1 MSVDLFVSYARKDDR
16 PAASGESG
24 WIMAF
29 VSALQT
35 EHRRYSTVDLSMFV
49 DHDAVQLAE
58 DWDLRIRGSLR
69 ASSLMLAFISPSYFA
84 SAWCELEWEQYVQQ
98 ESERALS
105 GEGVLPLYLLS
116 VPGLEA
122 GLVENGSAWSNDLAR
137 RQWHDLRASRLQ
149 GLVAFDAAPL
159 QRSIELLDQ
168 QIALLLERA
177 RRALGARGNVDRS
190 NANFVGRR
198 KELRRLRSLLTADTA
213 PGSIV
218 AVHGLGGLG
227 KTTLVTQYAHQFAGE
242 YPGGRWV
249 VRCERQHDLA
259 AALLQLAS
267 PLAIEFTDSERRDPE
282 RAFGRLMTELERR
295 TFAVGPAPKLGPACL
310 LVLDNVDDP
319 ALLAPT
325 QVDRLPKKPWLHL
338 LVTSRLGKDALYA
351 GEADRAFVAIDELP
365 DTDAVLLIEGH
376 QPAQQFASAAERR
389 AARTI
394 VRRLGGFALVVEAVA
409 VFLGLN
415 PDVSCA
421 AFSERL
427 AAEGLDAPESLAA
440 DAGVANLMRHRE
452 KQLSVVFAPLRAQ
465 LSEPEQF
472 VLDAASVL
480 PPDCIALPWLQSWA
494 AARYPQLLAAKPG
507 YAAPWP
513 QLLRRLLG
521 RRLLVA
527 TDDAAPD
534 GSPRTARMHRL
545 LQEWNAG
552 RDGFP
557 RAALMADVQNTART
571 RLEALNT
578 GWSVPAARW
587 ELEPLAAAAAQ
598 RLAANDPGA
607 SAFAVRV
614 VYLLQQS
621 ARFAQA
627 EGLLRD
633 ALVLEQGASSGTSSP
648 GLALVKG
655 SLGGLLMATAR
666 YAEAEPLLRDVL
678 AADEAALGGADPK
691 LATDCNNLAA
701 LLMVTARFEEATEL
715 YLRAL
720 TAYEQAY
727 GPDSIESTAT
737 LNNAGQLLQSQNRVD
752 EAEAI
757 MRRAVAIQ
765 AKHLAADDPRRA
777 VALLNLGRLLYFT
790 RQIDEAEPLV
800 RHAIALEEAA
810 YGAEH
815 HGLATNLMYLADIL
829 VARGQPDAAVPMLQ
843 RALPLHEAAYGND
856 HPETARLCVS
866 LGKVLLDQQD
876 FEAAE
881 GYARRALAINEERH
895 GSDHPNTLQAVRLLM
910 SVLIETER
918 LEEALPLAQSNL
930 KGCLQF
936 TADNG
941 RPHPDL
947 HAAFSTYSG
956 LLRRQ
961 GVDEAVLA
969 PHLTEVFAEFG
980 ITLSSGETQKPRR
993 AGRKKP
999 VAATKASRKTTRK

>member
-16 PAASGESG
+16 PASSGEGG
-24 WIMAF
+24 WITAF
-29 VSALQT
+29 VNALQA
-35 EHRRYSTVDLSMFV
+35 EHRRFSTADLSMFV

-58 DWDLRIRGSLR
+58 DWDLRIRASLR
-69 ASSLMLAFISPSYFA
+69 ASSLMLAFVSPKYFA
-84 SAWCELEWEQYVQQ
+84 SAWCEREWEQYVQQ
-98 ESERALS
+98 ESERALA
-105 GEGVLPLYLLS
+105 GEGVLPLYLVS
-116 VPGLEA
+116 VAGLET
-122 GLVENGSAWSNDLAR
+122 GSVQQGSAWANDLAR
-137 RQWHDLRASRLQ
+137 RQWQDLRESRLQ
-149 GLVAFDAAPL
+149 GLVAFDGAAL

-177 RRALGARGNVDRS
+177 RRALGAQGNVDRS

-198 KELRRLRSLLTADTA
+198 KELRRLRSLLTADGA

-249 VRCERQHDLA
+249 VRCERQRDLA

-267 PLAIEFTDSERRDPE
+267 PLAIEFTDAERRDPE
-282 RAFGRLMTELERR
+282 LAFGRLMGELERR
-295 TFAVGPAPKLGPACL
+295 TFAGGPAPKLGPACL

-338 LVTSRLGKDALYA
+338 VVTTRLGKHTLYA
-351 GEADRAFVAIDELP
+351 GEADRAFLAIDELP
-365 DTDAVLLIEGH
+365 DTDAVLLIERH
-376 QPAQQFASAAERR
+376 QPAQRFANTAERR
-389 AARTI
+389 AAQAI
-394 VRRLGGFALVVEAVA
+394 VRRLGGFVLAVEAVA
-409 VFLGLN
+409 VYLGLN

-421 AFSERL
+421 AFSQRL
-427 AAEGLDAPESLAA
+427 AAEGPEAPENLAA
-440 DAGVANLMRHRE
+440 DAEVANLMRHRE
-452 KQLSVVFAPLRAQ
+452 KQLSLVFAPLRAQ
-465 LSEPEQF
+465 LGEPEQF

-480 PPDCIALPWLQSWA
+480 PPDCIALPWLQAWA
-494 AARYPQLLAAKPG
+494 AARYPQFFAAQPG

-534 GSPRTARMHRL
+534 GSPRTARIHRL

-552 RDGFP
+552 RHGFP
-557 RAALMADVQNTART
+557 RAALMAHVQNTAQT
-571 RLEALNT
+571 RLEALSA
-578 GWSVPAARW
+578 GWSDPAARW
-587 ELEPLAAAAAQ
+587 ELEPLAAIAAQ
-598 RLAANDPGA
+598 RLAANDPSA

-614 VYLLQQS
+614 AQLLQQS

-633 ALVLEQGASSGTSSP
+633 ALALERAASSATASA
-648 GLALVKG
+648 GLTMVQG

-715 YLRAL
+715 YLRTL
-720 TAYEQAY
+720 SVYEQAY

-737 LNNAGQLLQSQNRVD
+737 LNNAGQLLQGQNRVD

-765 AKHLAADDPRRA
+765 AKHFAADDPRRA

-790 RQIDEAEPLV
+790 GQLDEAEPLV
-800 RHAIALEEAA
+800 RQAIGLEEAA
-810 YGAEH
+810 FGTEH

-843 RALPLHEAAYGND
+843 RALALHEAAYGND

-866 LGKVLLDQQD
+866 LGTVLLDQQN

-881 GYARRALAINEERH
+881 GYARRALAINEDCH

-910 SVLIETER
+910 SVLIESDR
-918 LEEALPLAQSNL
+918 VEEALPLAQRNL

-941 RPHPDL
+941 QPHPDL

-956 LLRRQ
+956 LLRRL
-961 GVDEAVLA
+961 GVDEGVLA
-969 PHLTEVFAEFG
+969 PHLTELFAEFG
-980 ITLSSGETQKPRR
+980 ITLSSGQTQKPRR
-993 AGRKKP
+993 AVRKKP
-999 VAATKASRKTTRK
+999 VASTKASRKATRK